1 MKTVGWVMLGLVLGL
16 AVAGGV
22 GYSAWMQLDQ
32 SVKGLT
38 LQNQKLQDKI
48 AELQIPDPDLHPTPS
63 PDHDIVWADS
73 PTPFIVND
81 DIKPVI
87 KTLPVVT
94 EDDGPGPAYLNAT
107 ETEAILIGT
116 YTAGAEH
123 QNWSIIRAHAYDAQ
137 FFTTEPVFKLFAVSP
152 DKRSAVPLPD
162 ETLPKIENAKFPLE
176 LTLPNGKTVQRG
188 ADDIYSQVSCLNCVI
203 GQGSNGPTVT
213 TKEGITLFVSGISG
227 IAYDPFGRGVTYSDT
242 ATYKGIGD
250 ITWTI
255 PIPTTSTYVLYTLK
269 PTGCG
274 GGDLFV
280 SDAELGSLKAVGT
293 VLGGQ
298 SIYTPADLKN
308 NDLVKA
314 RYDNWFPDYST
325 TTKPSL
331 DEYIRRFPVP
341 FFVRRNAFGVWE
353 TYASDKAG
361 VIAECGKPVIY
372 LYPEKTTK
380 ISVALPSFVNVTKSE
395 PAYPAKGWNV
405 IAQPNGTLTY
415 NGSKYDSLFWE
426 GTGVGYETP
435 KQGFIVKDGDVAG
448 FLKTTLPKYGLNQK
462 EIADFME
469 FWVPKFA
476 GAPYYRISFL
486 TTDWNKAAP
495 LHVSP
500 APRTSIRLFMDWSK
514 LSGPATIAA
523 PQIVTPSRDG
533 YTLVEWGGLLR

>member
-1 MKTVGWVMLGLVLGL
+1 
-16 AVAGGV
+16 
-22 GYSAWMQLDQ
+22 
-32 SVKGLT
+32 
-38 LQNQKLQDKI
+38 
-48 AELQIPDPDLHPTPS
+48 
-63 PDHDIVWADS
+63 
-73 PTPFIVND
+73 
-81 DIKPVI
+81 
-87 KTLPVVT
+87 
-94 EDDGPGPAYLNAT
+94 
-107 ETEAILIGT
+107 
-116 YTAGAEH
+116 
-123 QNWSIIRAHAYDAQ
+123 
-137 FFTTEPVFKLFAVSP
+137 
-152 DKRSAVPLPD
+152 
-162 ETLPKIENAKFPLE
+162 
-176 LTLPNGKTVQRG
+176 
-188 ADDIYSQVSCLNCVI
+188 VI

-227 IAYDPFGRGVTYSDT
+227 IAYDPFGRGVTYSDA

-250 ITWTI
+250 INWTVS
-255 PIPTTSTYVLYTLK
+255 IPTTSTYVLYTLK

-280 SDAELGSLKAVGT
+280 TDAELGALKAVGT

-341 FFVRRNAFGVWE
+341 FFVRQNAFGGWE

-405 IAQPNGTLTY
+405 IAQPNGALTY
-415 NGSKYDSLFWE
+415 NGSNYDSLYWE
-426 GTGVGYETP
+426 GTGIGYATP

-448 FLKTTLPKYGLNQK
+448 FLKSTLPKYGLNEK
-462 EIADFME
+462 ETADFME
-469 FWVPKFA
+469 FWVPKFT

-486 TTDWNKAAP
+486 TSDWNKAAP

-523 PQIVTPSRDG
+523 PQIVTPSRNG